1 MKYIEVETP
10 YGLQKYPAYGI
21 GGFVKDVFKGLK
33 NVAKKIAPI
42 LPLALS
48 FAPGFQ
54 ALSPLTRG
62 IISGLSSAAASKLTG
77 ADTDDAIRSG
87 LLVGGTSMLPA
98 LFGGQKLTEGAKLRD
113 VLSKDRGYLS
123 GLFKGY
129 QAPAP
134 IDPYKGYPGGD
145 AAKAANQATESLY
158 SDIQSIG
165 VPKGREE
172 EFLTKFDAF
181 KASKIGDPTMTAQDY
196 YDTIYRKSIPL
207 SDRALNFVKSP
218 LGAATVT
225 AAATPLIASAFEP
238 KEETTTRDSRTGED
252 LIKEDYL
259 KYIIQNLPGVT
270 YNPEGGI
277 DFGGSRTVSNRVND
291 SGFVDFM
298 PKIDISGDEYREL
311 MKSRTAAQGGIM
323 SEAPK
328 KYAMGSNPM
337 NQFVPRNGL
346 IPSMGEEGENGVSD
360 NVKALLSP
368 DEFVFTKQA
377 VQAAGGGDV
386 MAGAKKLMAQMKQLE
401 ARGAQMG
408 IGKA

>member
-259 KYIIQNLPGVT
+259 KYIVQNLPGVRYT
-270 YNPEGGI
+270 DVGGI
-277 DFGGSRTVSNRVND
+277 DFS
-291 SGFVDFM
+291 
-298 PKIDISGDEYREL
+298 
-311 MKSRTAAQGGIM
+311 SRTAAQGGIM

-386 MAGAKKLMAQMKQLE
+386 MAGAKRLMAQMKQLE

>member
-33 NVAKKIAPI
+33 KVAKKIAPFA
-42 LPLALS
+42 PLALS
-48 FAPGFQ
+48 FVPGFQ
-54 ALSPLTRG
+54 ALAPLSKG
-62 IISGLSSAAASKLTG
+62 ILSGLSSAAAAKLTG

-98 LFGGQKLTEGAKLRD
+98 LFGGQKLTEGAKIRD
-113 VLSKDRGYLS
+113 VLSKDRGYLK
-123 GLFKGY
+123 GLFSDY
-129 QAPAP
+129 QAPTPFRPTGLEGSPEVGGQVGQP
-134 IDPYKGYPGGD
+134 IGEFTQGLPK
-145 AAKAANQATESLY
+145 
-158 SDIQSIG
+158 SDISAYSKNLGIPESR
-165 VPKGREE
+165 VPEFMDQYKQTIATKGLEDTTMSQYADTFKRNLPLTERAKD
-172 EFLTKFDAF
+172 FLGTTTGK
-181 KASKIGDPTMTAQDY
+181 
-196 YDTIYRKSIPL
+196 
-207 SDRALNFVKSP
+207 V
-218 LGAATVT
+218 AATAV
-225 AAATPLIASAFEP
+225 ASPLIAAAFED
-238 KEETTTRDSRTGED
+238 KEETKTPDSRTGED
-252 LIKEDYL
+252 LIKESPEKYL
-259 KYIIQNLPGVT
+259 TMNLPGVGYYRRPGT
-270 YNPEGGI
+270 RDLTLD
-277 DFGGSRTVSNRVND
+277 DF
-291 SGFVDFM
+291 
-298 PKIDISGDEYREL
+298 EL
-311 MKSRTAAQGGIM
+311 FSRTAAQGGIM

-346 IPSMGEEGENGVSD
+346 IPSMGEQGENGVSD

-386 MAGAKKLMAQMKQLE
+386 MAGAKRLMAQMKQLE

>member
-10 YGLQKYPAYGI
+10 YGLRKYPAYGI
-21 GGFVKDVFKGLK
+21 GGFIKNVLGGLK
-33 NVAKKIAPI
+33 KVAKKVAPI

-62 IISGLSSAAASKLTG
+62 IVSGLSSAAASKLAG
-77 ADTDDAIRSG
+77 AKTEDAIRSG

-98 LFGGQKLTEGAKLRD
+98 LFGGQKLTEGAKLGD
-113 VLSKDRGYLS
+113 VLSKDRGYLK
-123 GLFKGY
+123 GLFSGY

-134 IDPYKGYPGGD
+134 FQPTGLEGSP
-145 AAKAANQATESLY
+145 ESVGQTGQPVGEFTQGLPT
-158 SDIQSIG
+158 SDISAYSKNLGIPESR
-165 VPKGREE
+165 VPEFMKQYNQTIATKGLEDTTMSQYADTFKRNLP
-172 EFLTKFDAF
+172 LTERVKDVLGTTTGKLVAGAAISPLVAAAF
-181 KASKIGDPTMTAQDY
+181 EGDKDVAKPTM
-196 YDTIYRKSIPL
+196 
-207 SDRALNFVKSP
+207 
-218 LGAATVT
+218 
-225 AAATPLIASAFEP
+225 
-238 KEETTTRDSRTGED
+238 DSRTGED
-252 LIKEDYL
+252 VIRENYM
-259 KYIIQNLPGVT
+259 KYIVQNLPGVT
-270 YNPEGGI
+270 YTPEGGI
-277 DFGGSRTVSNRVND
+277 DFGG
-291 SGFVDFM
+291 
-298 PKIDISGDEYREL
+298 
-311 MKSRTAAQGGIM
+311 SRTAAQGGIM

-346 IPSMGEEGENGVSD
+346 IPSMGEQGENGVSD

-386 MAGAKKLMAQMKQLE
+386 MAGAKRLMAQMKQLE

>member
-134 IDPYKGYPGGD
+134 IDPYKGYPGGGE
-145 AAKAANQATESLY
+145 AKAANQATESLY

-225 AAATPLIASAFEP
+225 AAATPLVASAFEP

-252 LIKEDYL
+252 LIKENYL
-259 KYIIQNLPGVT
+259 KYIVQNLPGVQYT
-270 YNPEGGI
+270 DVGGI
-277 DFGGSRTVSNRVND
+277 DFS
-291 SGFVDFM
+291 
-298 PKIDISGDEYREL
+298 
-311 MKSRTAAQGGIM
+311 SRTAAQGGIM

-346 IPSMGEEGENGVSD
+346 IPSMGEQGENGVSD

-386 MAGAKKLMAQMKQLE
+386 MAGAKRLMAQMKQLE

>member
-62 IISGLSSAAASKLTG
+62 IVSGLSSAAASKLSG

-123 GLFKGY
+123 GLFKDY
-129 QAPAP
+129 KAPVVPSQLVPQSDVSQNIYDSASGQTFDKFGQP
-134 IDPYKGYPGGD
+134 AIDPKLASAYEQIGIKPERISDFQKKFEAYKSISPTAD
-145 AAKAANQATESLY
+145 AATYY
-158 SDIQSIG
+158 SD
-165 VPKGREE
+165 VYKK
-172 EFLTKFDAF
+172 T
-181 KASKIGDPTMTAQDY
+181 
-196 YDTIYRKSIPL
+196 IPL
-207 SDRALNFVKSP
+207 TERAKDF
-218 LGAATVT
+218 LGTTTGKVAATAV
-225 AAATPLIASAFEP
+225 ASPLIAAAFED
-238 KEETTTRDSRTGED
+238 KEETTPSMSRETGED
-252 LIKEDYL
+252 YITRDPL
-259 KYIIQNLPGVT
+259 KYIVQNLQNVKYT
-270 YNPEGGI
+270 PEGRI
-277 DFGGSRTVSNRVND
+277 DF
-291 SGFVDFM
+291 SG
-298 PKIDISGDEYREL
+298 
-311 MKSRTAAQGGIM
+311 SRTAAQGGIM

-386 MAGAKKLMAQMKQLE
+386 MAGAKRLMAQMKQLE

>member
-62 IISGLSSAAASKLTG
+62 IVSGLSSAAASKLAG

-98 LFGGQKLTEGAKLRD
+98 LFGGQKLTEGAKLGD
-113 VLSKDRGYLS
+113 VLSKDRGYLK
-123 GLFKGY
+123 GLFSGY

-134 IDPYKGYPGGD
+134 FRPTGLEGSPELVGQTG
-145 AAKAANQATESLY
+145 QSVGEFTQGLST
-158 SDIQSIG
+158 SDISAYSKNLGIPESRVSEFMKQYNQTIAT
-165 VPKGREE
+165 KGLEDTTMSQFADTFKRNLP
-172 EFLTKFDAF
+172 LTERVKDVLGTTTG
-181 KASKIGDPTMTAQDY
+181 KIVAGAA
-196 YDTIYRKSIPL
+196 I
-207 SDRALNFVKSP
+207 SP
-218 LGAATVT
+218 LV
-225 AAATPLIASAFEP
+225 AAAFED
-238 KEETTTRDSRTGED
+238 KEETKTPDSRTGED
-252 LIKEDYL
+252 LIKESPEKYL
-259 KYIIQNLPGVT
+259 TMNLPGVGYYRRPGT
-270 YNPEGGI
+270 RDLTLD
-277 DFGGSRTVSNRVND
+277 DF
-291 SGFVDFM
+291 
-298 PKIDISGDEYREL
+298 EL
-311 MKSRTAAQGGIM
+311 FNRTAAQGGII

-328 KYAMGSNPM
+328 KYAMGSNPF

-346 IPSMGEEGENGVSD
+346 IPSMGEQGENGVSD

-386 MAGAKKLMAQMKQLE
+386 MAGAKRLMAQMKQLE

>member
-21 GGFVKDVFKGLK
+21 GGFIKDVLGGLK
-33 NVAKKIAPI
+33 KVAKKVAPI

-62 IISGLSSAAASKLTG
+62 IVSGLSSAAASKLSG

-98 LFGGQKLTEGAKLRD
+98 LFGGQKLTEGAKLGD
-113 VLSKDRGYLS
+113 VLSKDRGYLK
-123 GLFKGY
+123 GLFSGY
-129 QAPAP
+129 QAPSVP
-134 IDPYKGYPGGD
+134 VPEPKMVYDSGTDSMIDISQMGPTFDDATISTYSKNFNIPESRVPDFIKEYNIAKSTPGLETVSMEKYAD
-145 AAKAANQATESLY
+145 TFKRNLPLTERAK
-158 SDIQSIG
+158 D
-165 VPKGREE
+165 
-172 EFLTKFDAF
+172 FLGTTTGK
-181 KASKIGDPTMTAQDY
+181 
-196 YDTIYRKSIPL
+196 
-207 SDRALNFVKSP
+207 V
-218 LGAATVT
+218 AATAV
-225 AAATPLIASAFEP
+225 ASPLIAAAFEGDKDVAKP
-238 KEETTTRDSRTGED
+238 TMDSRTGED
-252 LIKEDYL
+252 VIRENYM
-259 KYIIQNLPGVT
+259 KYIVQNLPGVT
-270 YNPEGGI
+270 YTPEGGI
-277 DFGGSRTVSNRVND
+277 DFGG
-291 SGFVDFM
+291 
-298 PKIDISGDEYREL
+298 
-311 MKSRTAAQGGIM
+311 SRTAAQGGIM

-337 NQFVPRNGL
+337 NQFVPRNEL
-346 IPSMGEEGENGVSD
+346 IPSMGEQGENGVSD

-386 MAGAKKLMAQMKQLE
+386 MAGAKRLMAQMKQLE

>member
-129 QAPAP
+129 QAPGP
-134 IDPYKGYPGGD
+134 INPYKDYPGGD

-259 KYIIQNLPGVT
+259 KYIVQNLPGVRYT
-270 YNPEGGI
+270 DVGGI
-277 DFGGSRTVSNRVND
+277 DFGG
-291 SGFVDFM
+291 
-298 PKIDISGDEYREL
+298 
-311 MKSRTAAQGGIM
+311 SRTAAQGGIM

-346 IPSMGEEGENGVSD
+346 IPSMGEQGENGVSD

-386 MAGAKKLMAQMKQLE
+386 MAGAKRLMAQMKQLE
-401 ARGAQMG
+401 AQGAQMG

>member
-62 IISGLSSAAASKLTG
+62 IVSGLSSAAASKLTG

-98 LFGGQKLTEGAKLRD
+98 LFGGQKLTEGAKLGD
-113 VLSKDRGYLS
+113 VLSKDRGYLK
-123 GLFKGY
+123 GLFSGY

-134 IDPYKGYPGGD
+134 FQPTGLEGSPELVGQTGQPVGEFTQGLPK
-145 AAKAANQATESLY
+145 
-158 SDIQSIG
+158 SDISAYSKNLGIPESRVKEFMDQYKQTIAT
-165 VPKGREE
+165 KGLEDTTMSQFADTFKRNLP
-172 EFLTKFDAF
+172 LTERVKDVLGTTTGKLVAGAAISPLVAAAF
-181 KASKIGDPTMTAQDY
+181 EGDKDVAKPTM
-196 YDTIYRKSIPL
+196 
-207 SDRALNFVKSP
+207 
-218 LGAATVT
+218 
-225 AAATPLIASAFEP
+225 
-238 KEETTTRDSRTGED
+238 DSRTGED
-252 LIKEDYL
+252 VIRENYM
-259 KYIIQNLPGVT
+259 KYIVQNLPGVT
-270 YNPEGGI
+270 YTPEGGI
-277 DFGGSRTVSNRVND
+277 DFGG
-291 SGFVDFM
+291 
-298 PKIDISGDEYREL
+298 
-311 MKSRTAAQGGIM
+311 SRTAAQGGIM

-346 IPSMGEEGENGVSD
+346 IPSMGEQGENGVSD

-386 MAGAKKLMAQMKQLE
+386 MAGAKRLMAQMKQLE

>member
-21 GGFVKDVFKGLK
+21 GGFVKNIFKGLK
-33 NVAKKIAPI
+33 DVAKKVAPI

-62 IISGLSSAAASKLTG
+62 IVSGLSSAAASKLAG

-87 LLVGGTSMLPA
+87 FLVGGTSMLPA
-98 LFGGQKLTEGAKLRD
+98 LIGGQKLTEGAKLTD
-113 VLSKDRGYLS
+113 VLSKDRGYLK
-123 GLFKGY
+123 GLFSGY
-129 QAPAP
+129 QAPSVPVPEPKMVFDSASNKM
-134 IDPYKGYPGGD
+134 IDVSQMGPTFDDATISAYSKNFNIPESRVPDFIKEYNIAKSTPGLETVSMEKYAD
-145 AAKAANQATESLY
+145 TFKRNLPLTERAK
-158 SDIQSIG
+158 D
-165 VPKGREE
+165 
-172 EFLTKFDAF
+172 FLGTTTG
-181 KASKIGDPTMTAQDY
+181 KI
-196 YDTIYRKSIPL
+196 
-207 SDRALNFVKSP
+207 
-218 LGAATVT
+218 AATAV
-225 AAATPLIASAFEP
+225 ASPLIAAALDP
-238 KEETTTRDSRTGED
+238 QEEAKSSMSRETGED
-252 LIKEDYL
+252 FIERDPL
-259 KYIIQNLPGVT
+259 KYIVQNLQNVKYT
-270 YNPEGGI
+270 PEGRI
-277 DFGGSRTVSNRVND
+277 DF
-291 SGFVDFM
+291 SG
-298 PKIDISGDEYREL
+298 
-311 MKSRTAAQGGIM
+311 SRTAAQGGIM

-386 MAGAKKLMAQMKQLE
+386 MAGAKRLMAQMKQLE

>member
-134 IDPYKGYPGGD
+134 FQPTGLEGSPELVGQTGQPVGEFTQGLSKDQISTYSKNLGIPESRVDDFLKSYDKTKAIPEFADVSVTDYVDTYKRSLPL
-145 AAKAANQATESLY
+145 TE
-158 SDIQSIG
+158 
-165 VPKGREE
+165 R
-172 EFLTKFDAF
+172 
-181 KASKIGDPTMTAQDY
+181 
-196 YDTIYRKSIPL
+196 
-207 SDRALNFVKSP
+207 VKDVLGTP
-218 LGAATVT
+218 LGKTVAT
-225 AAATPLIASAFEP
+225 AAVSPLIAAAFED
-238 KEETTTRDSRTGED
+238 KEKTKTPDSRTGED
-252 LIKEDYL
+252 LIKESPEKYL
-259 KYIIQNLPGVT
+259 TMNLPGVGYYRRPGT
-270 YNPEGGI
+270 RDLTLD
-277 DFGGSRTVSNRVND
+277 DF
-291 SGFVDFM
+291 
-298 PKIDISGDEYREL
+298 EL
-311 MKSRTAAQGGIM
+311 FSRTAAQGGIM

-346 IPSMGEEGENGVSD
+346 IPSMGEQGENGVSD

-386 MAGAKKLMAQMKQLE
+386 MAGAKRLMAQMKQLE

>member
-21 GGFVKDVFKGLK
+21 GGFVKNIFKGLK
-33 NVAKKIAPI
+33 DVAKKVAPI

-62 IISGLSSAAASKLTG
+62 IVSGLSSAAASKLAG

-87 LLVGGTSMLPA
+87 FLVGGTSMLPA
-98 LFGGQKLTEGAKLRD
+98 LFGGQKLTEGAKLSD
-113 VLSKDRGYLS
+113 VLSKDRGYLK
-123 GLFKGY
+123 GLFSGY
-129 QAPAP
+129 QAPSVP
-134 IDPYKGYPGGD
+134 VPEPKMVYDSGTDSMIDISQMGPTFDDATISTYSKNFNIPESRVPDFIKEYNVARSTPGLETVSMEKYAD
-145 AAKAANQATESLY
+145 VFKRNLPLTERAK
-158 SDIQSIG
+158 D
-165 VPKGREE
+165 
-172 EFLTKFDAF
+172 FLGTTTG
-181 KASKIGDPTMTAQDY
+181 KI
-196 YDTIYRKSIPL
+196 
-207 SDRALNFVKSP
+207 
-218 LGAATVT
+218 AATAV
-225 AAATPLIASAFEP
+225 ASPLIAAAFDP
-238 KEETTTRDSRTGED
+238 QEEAKSSMSRETGED
-252 LIKEDYL
+252 FIERDPL
-259 KYIIQNLPGVT
+259 KYIVQNLQNVKYT
-270 YNPEGGI
+270 PEGRI
-277 DFGGSRTVSNRVND
+277 DF
-291 SGFVDFM
+291 SG
-298 PKIDISGDEYREL
+298 
-311 MKSRTAAQGGIM
+311 SRTAAQGGIM

-337 NQFVPRNGL
+337 NQFVPRSGL
-346 IPSMGEEGENGVSD
+346 IPSMGEEGETGVSD

-386 MAGAKKLMAQMKQLE
+386 MAGAKRLMAQMKQLE

>member
-1 MKYIEVETP
+1 MKYIEVETQ

-21 GGFVKDVFKGLK
+21 GGFIKDVLGGLK
-33 NVAKKIAPI
+33 KVAKKVAPI

-62 IISGLSSAAASKLTG
+62 IVSGLSSAAASKLAG
-77 ADTDDAIRSG
+77 ADTDDAIRSA

-113 VLSKDRGYLS
+113 VLSKDRGYLK
-123 GLFKGY
+123 GLFSGY
-129 QAPAP
+129 QAPAISAP
-134 IDPYKGYPGGD
+134 TGLEGSPELGGQVGQPVGEFTQGLSKDQISTYSKNLGIPESRVDDFLKSYDKTKAIPEFADISVTDYVDTYKRSLPL
-145 AAKAANQATESLY
+145 TE
-158 SDIQSIG
+158 
-165 VPKGREE
+165 R
-172 EFLTKFDAF
+172 
-181 KASKIGDPTMTAQDY
+181 
-196 YDTIYRKSIPL
+196 
-207 SDRALNFVKSP
+207 VKDVLGTP
-218 LGAATVT
+218 LGKTVAT
-225 AAATPLIASAFEP
+225 AAVSPILAAALDPQ
-238 KEETTTRDSRTGED
+238 KDETTTTSSISRETGEQYIERD
-252 LIKEDYL
+252 PL
-259 KYIIQNLPGVT
+259 KYIVQNLQGVKYT
-270 YNPEGGI
+270 PEGAI
-277 DFGGSRTVSNRVND
+277 DFGG
-291 SGFVDFM
+291 
-298 PKIDISGDEYREL
+298 
-311 MKSRTAAQGGIM
+311 SRTAAQGGIM

-328 KYAMGSNPM
+328 KYAMGSNPF
-337 NQFVPRNGL
+337 NQFVPRSGL

-386 MAGAKKLMAQMKQLE
+386 MAGAKRLMAQMKQLE

>member
-21 GGFVKDVFKGLK
+21 GGFIKDVFKGLK

-225 AAATPLIASAFEP
+225 AAATPLVASAFEP
-238 KEETTTRDSRTGED
+238 KEETKTPDSRTGED
-252 LIKEDYL
+252 LIKESPEKYL
-259 KYIIQNLPGVT
+259 TMNLPGVGYYRRPGT
-270 YNPEGGI
+270 RDLTLD
-277 DFGGSRTVSNRVND
+277 DF
-291 SGFVDFM
+291 
-298 PKIDISGDEYREL
+298 EL
-311 MKSRTAAQGGIM
+311 FSRTAAQGGIM

-346 IPSMGEEGENGVSD
+346 IPSMGEQGENGVSD

-386 MAGAKKLMAQMKQLE
+386 MAGAKRLMAQMKQLE

>member
-21 GGFVKDVFKGLK
+21 GGFIKDILGGLK
-33 NVAKKIAPI
+33 KVAKKVAPI

-62 IISGLSSAAASKLTG
+62 IVSGLSSAAASKLAG

-87 LLVGGTSMLPA
+87 FLVGGTSMLPA

-113 VLSKDRGYLS
+113 VLSKDRGYLK
-123 GLFKGY
+123 GLFSGY
-129 QAPAP
+129 QAPAISAP
-134 IDPYKGYPGGD
+134 TGLEGSPELGGQVGQPVGEFTQGLSKDQISTYSKNLGIPESRVDDFIKSYDKTKAIPEFADVSVTDYVDTYKRSLPL
-145 AAKAANQATESLY
+145 TE
-158 SDIQSIG
+158 
-165 VPKGREE
+165 R
-172 EFLTKFDAF
+172 
-181 KASKIGDPTMTAQDY
+181 
-196 YDTIYRKSIPL
+196 
-207 SDRALNFVKSP
+207 VKDVLGTP
-218 LGAATVT
+218 LGKTVAT
-225 AAATPLIASAFEP
+225 AAVSPILAAALDPQ
-238 KEETTTRDSRTGED
+238 KDKTTTSSISRETGED
-252 LIKEDYL
+252 YIARDPL
-259 KYIIQNLPGVT
+259 KYIVQNLQNVKYT
-270 YNPEGGI
+270 PEGRI
-277 DFGGSRTVSNRVND
+277 DF
-291 SGFVDFM
+291 SG
-298 PKIDISGDEYREL
+298 
-311 MKSRTAAQGGIM
+311 SRTAAQGGIM

-328 KYAMGSNPM
+328 KYAMGSNPF

>member
-21 GGFVKDVFKGLK
+21 GGFVKNVFKGLK
-33 NVAKKIAPI
+33 DIAKKVAPI

-62 IISGLSSAAASKLTG
+62 IVSGLSSAAASKLAG

-87 LLVGGTSMLPA
+87 FLVGGTSMLPA
-98 LFGGQKLTEGAKLRD
+98 LFGGQKLTEGAKLSD
-113 VLSKDRGYLS
+113 VLSKDRGYLK
-123 GLFKGY
+123 GLFSGY
-129 QAPAP
+129 QPPSVPVPEPKMVFDSASNKM
-134 IDPYKGYPGGD
+134 IDVSQMGPTFDDATISTYSKNFNIPESRVPDFIKEYNIAKSTPGLETVSMEKYAD
-145 AAKAANQATESLY
+145 TFKRNLPLTERAK
-158 SDIQSIG
+158 D
-165 VPKGREE
+165 
-172 EFLTKFDAF
+172 FLGTTTG
-181 KASKIGDPTMTAQDY
+181 KI
-196 YDTIYRKSIPL
+196 
-207 SDRALNFVKSP
+207 
-218 LGAATVT
+218 AATAVASPII
-225 AAATPLIASAFEP
+225 AAAFDPQ
-238 KEETTTRDSRTGED
+238 EEAKSSMSRETGED
-252 LIKEDYL
+252 FIERDPL
-259 KYIIQNLPGVT
+259 KYIVQNLQNVKYT
-270 YNPEGGI
+270 PEGRI
-277 DFGGSRTVSNRVND
+277 DF
-291 SGFVDFM
+291 SG
-298 PKIDISGDEYREL
+298 
-311 MKSRTAAQGGIM
+311 SRTAAQGGIM

-337 NQFVPRNGL
+337 NQFVPRSGL
-346 IPSMGEEGENGVSD
+346 IPSMEEEGETGVSD

-386 MAGAKKLMAQMKQLE
+386 MAGAKRLMAQMKQLE

>member
-21 GGFVKDVFKGLK
+21 GGFIKDVLGGLK
-33 NVAKKIAPI
+33 KVAKKVAPI

-62 IISGLSSAAASKLTG
+62 IVSGLSSAAASKLAG
-77 ADTDDAIRSG
+77 ADTDDAIRSA

-113 VLSKDRGYLS
+113 VLSKERGYLS

-134 IDPYKGYPGGD
+134 IDAYKGYPGGD
-145 AAKAANQATESLY
+145 AAKAANEAKEALY

-165 VPKGREE
+165 VPKGREN
-172 EFLTKFDAF
+172 EFLTKFEQF
-181 KASKIGDPTMTAQDY
+181 KTSPVGDPTLTAQDY

-207 SDRALNFVKSP
+207 SDRALNFAKSP
-218 LGAATVT
+218 LGVATI
-225 AAATPLIASAFEP
+225 ASAATPLVAAAFEP
-238 KEETTTRDSRTGED
+238 KEETTTTTRDSRTGED

-259 KYIIQNLPGVT
+259 KYIVQNLPGVRYT
-270 YNPEGGI
+270 DVGGI
-277 DFGGSRTVSNRVND
+277 DFG
-291 SGFVDFM
+291 
-298 PKIDISGDEYREL
+298 
-311 MKSRTAAQGGIM
+311 SRTAAQGGIM

-337 NQFVPRNGL
+337 NQFVPRSGL

-386 MAGAKKLMAQMKQLE
+386 MAGAKRLMAQMKQLE
-401 ARGAQMG
+401 AQGAQMG

>member
-21 GGFVKDVFKGLK
+21 GGFIKDVLGGLK
-33 NVAKKIAPI
+33 KVAKKVAPI

-62 IISGLSSAAASKLTG
+62 IVSGLSSAAASKLAG
-77 ADTDDAIRSG
+77 ADTDDAIRSA

-113 VLSKDRGYLS
+113 VLSKDRGYLK
-123 GLFKGY
+123 GLFSGY
-129 QAPAP
+129 QAPAISAP
-134 IDPYKGYPGGD
+134 TGLEGSPELGGQVGQPVGEFTQGLSKD
-145 AAKAANQATESLY
+145 QISTYSKNLGIPESRV
-158 SDIQSIG
+158 DD
-165 VPKGREE
+165 
-172 EFLTKFDAF
+172 FLKSYNKT
-181 KASKIGDPTMTAQDY
+181 
-196 YDTIYRKSIPL
+196 KSIPEFADVSVTDYVDTYKRSL
-207 SDRALNFVKSP
+207 PLTERVKDVLGTP
-218 LGAATVT
+218 LGKTVAT
-225 AAATPLIASAFEP
+225 AAVSPILAAALDPQ
-238 KEETTTRDSRTGED
+238 KDETTSAISRETGEQYIERD
-252 LIKEDYL
+252 PL
-259 KYIIQNLPGVT
+259 KYIVQNLQGVT
-270 YNPEGGI
+270 YTPEGRI
-277 DFGGSRTVSNRVND
+277 DF
-291 SGFVDFM
+291 SG
-298 PKIDISGDEYREL
+298 
-311 MKSRTAAQGGIM
+311 SRTAAQGGIM

-328 KYAMGSNPM
+328 KYAMGSNPF

-386 MAGAKKLMAQMKQLE
+386 MAGAKRLMAQMKQLE

>member
-98 LFGGQKLTEGAKLRD
+98 LFGGQKLTEGAKLGD
-113 VLSKDRGYLS
+113 VLSKDRGYLK
-123 GLFKGY
+123 GLFSGY
-129 QAPAP
+129 QAPSIPAP
-134 IDPYKGYPGGD
+134 TGLEGSPELGGQVGQPVGEFTQGLP
-145 AAKAANQATESLY
+145 K
-158 SDIQSIG
+158 SDISAYSKNLGIPESR
-165 VPKGREE
+165 VPEFMKQYNQTIATKGLEDTTMSQYADTFKRNLP
-172 EFLTKFDAF
+172 LTERVKDVLGTTTGKIVAGAAISPLVAAAF
-181 KASKIGDPTMTAQDY
+181 EGDKDVAKPTM
-196 YDTIYRKSIPL
+196 
-207 SDRALNFVKSP
+207 
-218 LGAATVT
+218 
-225 AAATPLIASAFEP
+225 
-238 KEETTTRDSRTGED
+238 DSRTGED
-252 LIKEDYL
+252 LIKESPEKYL
-259 KYIIQNLPGVT
+259 TMNLPGVGYYRRPGT
-270 YNPEGGI
+270 RDLTLD
-277 DFGGSRTVSNRVND
+277 DF
-291 SGFVDFM
+291 
-298 PKIDISGDEYREL
+298 EL
-311 MKSRTAAQGGIM
+311 FSRTAAQGGIM
-323 SEAPK
+323 REAPK

-346 IPSMGEEGENGVSD
+346 IPSMSEERENGVSD

-386 MAGAKKLMAQMKQLE
+386 MAGAKRLMAQMKQLE

>member
-21 GGFVKDVFKGLK
+21 GGFIKNVLGGLK
-33 NVAKKIAPI
+33 KVAKKVAPI

-62 IISGLSSAAASKLTG
+62 IVSGLSSAAASKLAG
-77 ADTDDAIRSG
+77 ADTDDAIRNA
-87 LLVGGTSMLPA
+87 LLVGGTSVLPS
-98 LFGGQKLTEGAKLRD
+98 LIGGQKLTEGAKLSD
-113 VLSKDRGYLS
+113 VLSKDRGYLK
-123 GLFKGY
+123 GLFSGY
-129 QAPAP
+129 QAPSVP
-134 IDPYKGYPGGD
+134 VPEPKMVYDSGTDSMIDISQMGSTFDDATISTYSKNFNIPESRVPDFIKEYNMAKSTPGLETISMEKYAD
-145 AAKAANQATESLY
+145 TFKRNLPLTERAK
-158 SDIQSIG
+158 D
-165 VPKGREE
+165 
-172 EFLTKFDAF
+172 FLGTTTG
-181 KASKIGDPTMTAQDY
+181 KI
-196 YDTIYRKSIPL
+196 
-207 SDRALNFVKSP
+207 
-218 LGAATVT
+218 AATAV
-225 AAATPLIASAFEP
+225 ASPLIAAAFDSG
-238 KEETTTRDSRTGED
+238 EETTPSMSRETGED
-252 LIKEDYL
+252 YITRDPL
-259 KYIIQNLPGVT
+259 KYIVQNLQGVKYT
-270 YNPEGGI
+270 PEGGI
-277 DFGGSRTVSNRVND
+277 DFGG
-291 SGFVDFM
+291 
-298 PKIDISGDEYREL
+298 
-311 MKSRTAAQGGIM
+311 SRTAAQGGIM

-386 MAGAKKLMAQMKQLE
+386 MAGAKRLMAQMKQLE

>member
-21 GGFVKDVFKGLK
+21 GGFVKNIFKGLK
-33 NVAKKIAPI
+33 DVAKKVAPI

-62 IISGLSSAAASKLTG
+62 IVSGLSSAAASKLAG

-87 LLVGGTSMLPA
+87 FLVGGTSMLPA
-98 LFGGQKLTEGAKLRD
+98 LFGGQKLTEGAKLSD
-113 VLSKDRGYLS
+113 VLSKDRGYLK
-123 GLFKGY
+123 GLFSGY
-129 QAPAP
+129 QAPSVP
-134 IDPYKGYPGGD
+134 VPEPKMVYD
-145 AAKAANQATESLY
+145 QATDTFADINKMGPTFDDATLSTY
-158 SDIQSIG
+158 SENLNIPKTR
-165 VPKGREE
+165 VP
-172 EFLTKFDAF
+172 EFIKEYNITRSTPGFENLSMAKYADVFKRNLPLTERAKDFLGTTTG
-181 KASKIGDPTMTAQDY
+181 KI
-196 YDTIYRKSIPL
+196 
-207 SDRALNFVKSP
+207 
-218 LGAATVT
+218 AATAV
-225 AAATPLIASAFEP
+225 ASPLIAAAFDP
-238 KEETTTRDSRTGED
+238 QEEAKSSMSRETGED
-252 LIKEDYL
+252 FIERDPL
-259 KYIIQNLPGVT
+259 KYIVQNLQNVKYT
-270 YNPEGGI
+270 PEGRI
-277 DFGGSRTVSNRVND
+277 DF
-291 SGFVDFM
+291 SG
-298 PKIDISGDEYREL
+298 
-311 MKSRTAAQGGIM
+311 SRTAAQGGIM

-337 NQFVPRNGL
+337 NQFVPRSGL
-346 IPSMGEEGENGVSD
+346 IPSMGEEGETGVSD

-386 MAGAKKLMAQMKQLE
+386 MAGAKRLMAQMKQLE